1 MTQNEADGEG
11 KTAAQ
16 NCSLR
21 NKGQPVILR
30 KKPALPITVT
40 QELVAQ
46 ASTFFKEQVKHR
58 AGFSS
63 RGNQNFLLF

>member
-1 MTQNEADGEG
+1 MTQNESDGEG
-11 KTAAQ
+11 KITAQ

-21 NKGQPVILR
+21 NKGQLVILR

-46 ASTFFKEQVKHR
+46 ASTFFKEQVEHR

-63 RGNQNFLLF
+63 RANQNFLLF